1 MADLPKDNESTLNP
15 QRAEE
20 THKPGARAAGGR
32 HEAETQREARKRG
45 DHSGDPDARGPERT
59 GGRTARRR
67 ARRSGGRWRTP

>member
-20 THKPGARAAGGR
+20 THKPARGAAGGR
-32 HEAETQREARKRG
+32 HEAETQREGPKRG
-45 DHSGDPDARGPERT
+45 DHSGTPTRGTRRT

>member
-20 THKPGARAAGGR
+20 THKPARGAAGGR
-32 HEAETQREARKRG
+32 HEAETQREARSGGTTRG
-45 DHSGDPDARGPERT
+45 TPTRATRRT